1 MRLAAIKFTI
11 KSDKE
16 QLRSKG
22 NLNKFTSNINMFLF
36 ILKFI
41 TIHKEQGQLFFLT
54 KYFFLLHDLGSMIV
68 IGHLEKLPIC
78 PTSSLCSEFY
88 PRNIIYM
95 PVVKFFKHLEFEQI
109 FLFFKAPYSNC
120 FSSPDLHLSK

>member
-36 ILKFI
+36 ILN
-41 TIHKEQGQLFFLT
+41 L
-54 KYFFLLHDLGSMIV
+54 
-68 IGHLEKLPIC
+68 
-78 PTSSLCSEFY
+78 
-88 PRNIIYM
+88 
-95 PVVKFFKHLEFEQI
+95 
-109 FLFFKAPYSNC
+109 
-120 FSSPDLHLSK
+120 